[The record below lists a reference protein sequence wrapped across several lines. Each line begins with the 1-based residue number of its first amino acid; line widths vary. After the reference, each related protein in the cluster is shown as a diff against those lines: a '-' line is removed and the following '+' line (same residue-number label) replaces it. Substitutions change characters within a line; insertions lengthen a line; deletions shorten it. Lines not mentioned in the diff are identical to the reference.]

1 MLGAALKLQLT
12 PQFKFAVIYDQP
24 FAVDIDYRYRPKI
37 YGESYE
43 VESADIDFE
52 SHNLSSLLGYQFN
65 PQWKVVWWLKLSKF
79 CRLFKSEGYDLF
91 GV

>member
-1 MLGAALKLQLT
+1 MLGAALKLQLN
-12 PQFKFAVIYDQP
+12 PQFNFAVIYDQP

-52 SHNLSSLLGYQFN
+52 SHNLSSLLGYKIN
-65 PQWKVVWWLKLSKF
+65 PQWEIYGGLSYQSFAGSLKAKGQAYS
-79 CRLFKSEGYDLF
+79 
-91 GV
+91 